1 MEDNQEYG
9 NRERF
14 MIPQRY
20 IEEWRAIA
28 PWTTDAQ
35 VEQDLVI
42 ARAIVEM
49 YSDDLLKKSLAFRGG
64 TALHKL
70 YLTPQIRYSED
81 IDLVQ
86 INSELINPILKR
98 MREKLSFLGTK
109 RTVKQHIHNN
119 TVIYRFDSEM
129 QPIVSMRLK
138 IEINTREHLNIFGL
152 KEIPYEVNSSWFSG
166 QCHITGYEIEEL
178 LGTKLKALY
187 QRKKGRDLFDLYW
200 ALTHSDIDVEK
211 VIHCYKIHM
220 EHAVDKPPTQKQF
233 LANMSEK
240 MTDRDFMED
249 IRLVLTQGVE
259 YDNEVA
265 WELVRKELVEK
276 I

>member
-1 MEDNQEYG
+1 
-9 NRERF
+9 

-20 IEEWRAIA
+20 IEQWRAVA
-28 PWTTDAQ
+28 PWTLDAQ

-70 YLTPQIRYSED
+70 YLNPQIRYSED

-86 INSELINPILKR
+86 INSEPINPILKR
-98 MREKLSFLGTK
+98 IREKLAFLGTK

-129 QPIVSMRLK
+129 QPITNMRLK
-138 IEINTREHLNIFGL
+138 IEINTREHLNILGL
-152 KEIPYEVNSSWFSG
+152 KEVPYEVNNEWFSG
-166 QCHITGYEIEEL
+166 QCNITGYGIEEL
-178 LGTKLKALY
+178 LSTKLKALY
-187 QRKKGRDLFDLYW
+187 QRKKGRDLFDMYW
-200 ALTHSDIDVEK
+200 ALTQLNIDIEK

-220 EHAVDKPPTQKQF
+220 KNAVDKPPTQKQF
-233 LANMSEK
+233 LANMNEK
-240 MTDRDFMED
+240 MTDRDFLED
-249 IRLVLTQGVE
+249 IRLVLKQGIE
-259 YDNEVA
+259 YDDETA
-265 WELVRKELVEK
+265 WELVRKELVER